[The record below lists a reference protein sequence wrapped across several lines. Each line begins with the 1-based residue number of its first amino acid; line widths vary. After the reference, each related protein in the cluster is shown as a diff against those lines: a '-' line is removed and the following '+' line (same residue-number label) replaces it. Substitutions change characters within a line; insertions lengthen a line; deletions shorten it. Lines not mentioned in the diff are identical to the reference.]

1 MRNTSSPDVRIFFAD
16 TRFERMARRSGGVP
30 REKALARAQKMVDEL
45 KSDFGEWLDRE
56 LNELNVALSKAESDL
71 SDNAALEDAYRNC
84 AQLQGVCAAM
94 GYDLVTFVAE
104 NLCKIISTVMTGA
117 AYDKEMIDCHTDAFL
132 LAKSDQYRALRPD
145 QVPEMASG
153 LRRVVEL
160 AAKTSGATKK

>member
-1 MRNTSSPDVRIFFAD
+1 MRNTPSSDVRIFFAD
-16 TRFERMARRSGGVP
+16 TRFERMARRPGGVS

-45 KSDFGEWLDRE
+45 KSDFGNWLDRE
-56 LNELNVALSKAESDL
+56 LNELNAALSKAESDL
-71 SDNAALEDAYRNC
+71 NDNAALEDAYRNC
-84 AQLQGVCAAM
+84 TQLQNVCAAM
-94 GYDLVTFVAE
+94 GYELVTFVAE

>member
-1 MRNTSSPDVRIFFAD
+1 MRNTSSSDVRIFFAD
-16 TRFERMARRSGGVP
+16 TRFERMARRPGGVP

-160 AAKTSGATKK
+160 AAKTSGSTKK

>member
-1 MRNTSSPDVRIFFAD
+1 MRNTSSSDVRIFFAD
-16 TRFERMARRSGGVP
+16 TRFERMARRPGGVP

-160 AAKTSGATKK
+160 AAKTSGPTKK

>member
-1 MRNTSSPDVRIFFAD
+1 MRNTPSSDVRIFFAD
-16 TRFERMARRSGGVP
+16 TRFERMARRPGGVS

-45 KSDFGEWLDRE
+45 KSDFGDWLDRE
-56 LNELNVALSKAESDL
+56 LNELNAALSKAESDL
-71 SDNAALEDAYRNC
+71 NDNAALEDAYRNC
-84 AQLQGVCAAM
+84 TQLQNVCAAM
-94 GYDLVTFVAE
+94 GYELVTFVAE

-160 AAKTSGATKK
+160 AAKTSGPTKK

>member
-1 MRNTSSPDVRIFFAD
+1 MRESSNPDVHIFFPN
-16 TRFERMARRSGGVP
+16 TRFERMARRPGGVP
-30 REKALARAQKMVDEL
+30 REKALAQAQKMVDEL

-56 LNELNVALSKAESDL
+56 LQELNAALSKAEGDL
-71 SDNAALEDAYRNC
+71 NDNAALEDAYRNC
-84 AQLQGVCAAM
+84 AQLQGVCAVM

-117 AYDKEMIDCHTDAFL
+117 AYDKEIIDCHTDAFL
-132 LAKSDQYRALRPD
+132 LAKSVQYRTLRPD

-160 AAKTSGATKK
+160 AAKISNSTKK

>member
-1 MRNTSSPDVRIFFAD
+1 MRETHNPDVHIFFPN
-16 TRFERMARRSGGVP
+16 TRFERLARRPGGVP
-30 REKALARAQKMVDEL
+30 REKALARAEKMVDEL

-56 LNELNVALSKAESDL
+56 LQELTTALSKAERDL
-71 SDNAALEDAYRNC
+71 NDNAALEDAYRNC

-132 LAKSDQYRALRPD
+132 LAKTEQYRAMRPD

-160 AAKTSGATKK
+160 AAKTSASTKK

>member
-1 MRNTSSPDVRIFFAD
+1 MRESSNPDVHIFFPN
-16 TRFERMARRSGGVP
+16 TRFERMARRPGGVP
-30 REKALARAQKMVDEL
+30 REKALAQAQKMVDEL

-56 LNELNVALSKAESDL
+56 LQELNAALSKAEGDL
-71 SDNAALEDAYRNC
+71 NDNAALEDAYRNC

-117 AYDKEMIDCHTDAFL
+117 AYDKEIIDCHTDAFL
-132 LAKSDQYRALRPD
+132 LAKSDQYRTLRPD

-160 AAKTSGATKK
+160 AAKISDSTKK

>member
-1 MRNTSSPDVRIFFAD
+1 MRNTSSSDVRIFFAD
-16 TRFERMARRSGGVP
+16 TRFERMARRPGGVS

-56 LNELNVALSKAESDL
+56 LNELNAALSKAESDL
-71 SDNAALEDAYRNC
+71 NDNAALEDAYRNC

-94 GYDLVTFVAE
+94 GYELVTFVAE

-160 AAKTSGATKK
+160 AAKTSGPTKK